1 MALLPFV
8 SSDPGPLSIV
18 HLGSCGGLVA
28 KLCLTLVTLWTVA
41 HQAPLSIE
49 IFQARMLEWIAI
61 SFSRGSS
68 WHRGR
73 TQVSCTIGIFF
84 TNWATREA
92 KWALI
97 KSHQPAQSRYDQP
110 LLFST
115 TFFIGHSHLG
125 PYTTYPNH
133 PENSQRTV
141 PTLQS
146 PLRLFKLCNPKP
158 DYHASLI
165 PSYGSHSIGSS
176 YS

>member
-1 MALLPFV
+1 MCMYAPSCPTLCDPMDCSPPG
-8 SSDPGPLSIV
+8 SSV
-18 HLGSCGGLVA
+18 LGIL
-28 KLCLTLVTLWTVA
+28 
-41 HQAPLSIE
+41 QAGI
-49 IFQARMLEWIAI
+49 LEWIAI

-146 PLRLFKLCNPKP
+146 PLRLFKLFNPKP